1 MKVKL
6 LGTGTSQ
13 GVPILGCRC
22 KVCLSNDSKDKRLR
36 TSALIS
42 ENDRQLVI
50 DCGPDFR
57 QQMLSAQVTQLD
69 GILLTHEHNDHI
81 IGLDD
86 IRPYNFQSG
95 KPMDIFANK
104 RVLDELSNRFPY
116 VFNTLNKYPGA
127 PEVRKNFISKGIPF
141 DWGNK
146 QILPIEVMHG
156 KLPVLAFRF
165 GNLAYVTDV
174 NDISPSS
181 MGLLEG
187 LDILILG
194 VLQPQTHYSHFN
206 IEEGLQMIEALK
218 PKQTYL
224 IHCNHK
230 IGLTSECNE
239 LLPENVRLGYDGQII
254 EANW

>member
-1 MKVKL
+1 LKVRL

-13 GVPILGCRC
+13 GVPLLGCRC
-22 KVCLSNDSKDKRLR
+22 KVCLSTDTRDKRLR
-36 TSALIS
+36 SSALIT
-42 ENDRQLVI
+42 EDGRRLVI

-57 QQMLSAQVTQLD
+57 QQMLSAHVSHLD

-95 KPMDIFANK
+95 KPMDIFADE
-104 RVLDELSNRFPY
+104 RVLDELSHRFPY
-116 VFNTLNKYPGA
+116 VFNTLDKYPGA
-127 PEVRKNFISKGIPF
+127 PDVNKKIISKGIPF
-141 DWGNK
+141 EWGIK

-156 KLPVLAFRF
+156 QLSVLAFRF
-165 GNLAYVTDV
+165 GQMAYVTDV
-174 NDISPSS
+174 NHISPTS

-187 LDILILG
+187 LDVLILG

-230 IGLTSECNE
+230 IGLAAEANR
-239 LLPENVRLGYDGQII
+239 LLPENVQLGYDGQII
-254 EANW
+254 EAHW